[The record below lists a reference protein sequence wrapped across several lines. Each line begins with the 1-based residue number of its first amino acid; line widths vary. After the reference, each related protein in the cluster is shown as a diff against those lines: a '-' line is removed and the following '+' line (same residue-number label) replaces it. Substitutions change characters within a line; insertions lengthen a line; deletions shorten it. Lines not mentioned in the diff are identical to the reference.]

1 MHPTKA
7 PLNRNK
13 KGQTHFPR
21 RINNERIH
29 NKGQA
34 FEANKGKRRLN
45 CKAIISRIK
54 GEQKETR
61 DTGVGKNDT
70 KIPSPNIF
78 TGNTNYM
85 LRVHCVK
92 TELKVLTYYVRV
104 YLHKSHNTFK
114 RKKADKV

>member
-34 FEANKGKRRLN
+34 FEVNKGKRRLN

-61 DTGVGKNDT
+61 DTGVGKSDT
-70 KIPSPNIF
+70 KIPSSNIF
-78 TGNTNYM
+78 TENTNYV
-85 LRVHCVK
+85 LRVHYVK
-92 TELKVLTYYVRV
+92 TELKVLTYYV
-104 YLHKSHNTFK
+104 YLHKSQNIFK
-114 RKKADKV
+114 RKKS